1 MSDSDR
7 RDDRLLRLNAA
18 LDNELDATHRL
29 ELDRELEHDPQA
41 RAGLN
46 RLSAVSDAVRR
57 HAPREAAPA
66 SLHAAV
72 AALARP
78 RQATGRAYLPLAA
91 ALAAGVVIG
100 AASQGLLVS
109 SRAPDPV
116 AATLTADFA
125 RAELADRPYDIASSD
140 RHVVKP
146 WLATRAPIGV
156 EAVDLADKGYPLA
169 GGRVTVI
176 GATPAPTLVYQ
187 RREHSIAVT
196 EMPLSLASGAAEAHS
211 TALDGFHLIRWAD
224 RERGYVAVSDI
235 DADELAAFVAAFRAA
250 IGSAGG
256 EAR

>member
-1 MSDSDR
+1 MIDSDR

-66 SLHAAV
+66 SLHAAG

-100 AASQGLLVS
+100 AASQGVLVS

-125 RAELADRPYDIASSD
+125 RAQAQNALTLSRSAARRSTSPTRAI
-140 RHVVKP
+140 R
-146 WLATRAPIGV
+146 WLA
-156 EAVDLADKGYPLA
+156 
-169 GGRVTVI
+169 
-176 GATPAPTLVYQ
+176 GASPSSA
-187 RREHSIAVT
+187 RRLRRRWSTSV
-196 EMPLSLASGAAEAHS
+196 AS
-211 TALDGFHLIRWAD
+211 T
-224 RERGYVAVSDI
+224 
-235 DADELAAFVAAFRAA
+235 
-250 IGSAGG
+250 GSP
-256 EAR
+256 